1 MNISHGLERREREER
16 DKVSED
22 IHQTLNL
29 REREREWLWA
39 WFIISNSTF
48 VSQFNVNIYNIFKH
62 YSALMPN
69 SLWIIIII
77 TPSLPLLL
85 LLHR

>member
-29 REREREWLWA
+29 REREG
-39 WFIISNSTF
+39 
-48 VSQFNVNIYNIFKH
+48 VVMGMVYH
-62 YSALMPN
+62 
-69 SLWIIIII
+69 
-77 TPSLPLLL
+77 
-85 LLHR
+85 